1 MKKQSI
7 SLGLISLAFIA
18 LEIGGS
24 ASNLGLKAAK
34 AIDISNNIKRAEN
47 SQVQV
52 LKVYNSDDYI
62 LPDMDAR
69 EAEDNGYDL
78 EPIKGINTRFEEY
91 MKNEY
96 GKNVRVQYETFST
109 NEDMINQLRTGK
121 IDFDLVCPSDYAIQR
136 LMAQDLIIPFESD
149 DYPGSTPNYDQY
161 ASPYLIEKVKS
172 IKAVDC
178 YNGGTSGEEKTDI
191 MQNYMRGYMWGTVGL
206 LYNPTFYKFQDRNI
220 TPEKI
225 TEDIKDWNIMWDEDY
240 KNTAY
245 AKDSVRDTMAAVYM
259 NAFHD
264 EIYALK
270 DQFEAKTISDDEYNE
285 KLTEIF
291 NRTEQH
297 YLDQQISNSLSTLS
311 KNIYGYEVDNG
322 KDDIQKGTMVGIDL
336 AWSGDAVYAMN
347 GADDLRKTDPSK
359 PTLYYVLP
367 EGCDNLWL
375 DGWCMTKN
383 ALTHGVTELAQQ
395 YVDFLSNPFPESDE
409 YETGP
414 AVANMDYIGYT
425 PFIASDEILNYL
437 RDSYDVRT
445 PEENEEIISD
455 ETSDGSSGN
464 EEDNPYIDAPEG
476 VEGKDYLKKD
486 LSYFFKGT
494 LEDNADAYIYYD
506 VESKDRQL
514 DAMYPDASIL
524 PHLVIMK
531 DYGDRTTAVNEVWEA
546 GKALQ
551 FPVWGYWV
559 VLSVVLAG
567 LITWGILELRKKSL
581 NDKRKTRM
589 AAIVLNMDESQT
601 TEKQRKDA
609 HKIIEKANK
618 QNKDTTTTKT
628 DLPKQ

>member
-24 ASNLGLKAAK
+24 ASSLGLKAAK

-47 SQVQV
+47 SKVQV

-69 EAEDNGYDL
+69 EAENNGYDP

-149 DYPGSTPNYDQY
+149 DYPGSTPNYDHY

-220 TPEKI
+220 TLEKI

-347 GADDLRKTDPSK
+347 GADDLRETDPSK

-409 YETGP
+409 YEMGP

-425 PFIASDEILNYL
+425 PFIASDKILNYL

-445 PEENEEIISD
+445 PEENEEIIGD

-464 EEDNPYIDAPEG
+464 EEDNPYINAPEG
-476 VEGKDYLKKD
+476 VEGEDYLKKD

-494 LEDNADAYIYYD
+494 LEDNKDAYIYYD

-559 VLSVVLAG
+559 VLSVILVG
-567 LITWGILELRKKSL
+567 LITWGVLELRKKSL
-581 NDKRKTRM
+581 NDKRKARM

-618 QNKDTTTTKT
+618 QNKDTTTKT

>member
-24 ASNLGLKAAK
+24 ASSLGLKAVK

-69 EAEDNGYDL
+69 EAEDNGYDP

-136 LMAQDLIIPFESD
+136 LMAQDLIIPFESN

-347 GADDLRKTDPSK
+347 GADDLKENDPSK

-409 YETGP
+409 YEMGP

-464 EEDNPYIDAPEG
+464 EEDNPYIDAPKG
-476 VEGKDYLKKD
+476 VEGEAYLKKD
-486 LSYFFKGT
+486 LSYFFEGT
-494 LEDNADAYIYYD
+494 LEDNTDAYIYYD

-567 LITWGILELRKKSL
+567 LITWGVLELRKKSL

-618 QNKDTTTTKT
+618 QNKDTTTKT
-628 DLPKQ
+628 DSPKQ

>member
-24 ASNLGLKAAK
+24 ASNLGLKAVK

-69 EAEDNGYDL
+69 EAEDNGYDP

-136 LMAQDLIIPFESD
+136 LMAQDLIIPFESN

-225 TEDIKDWNIMWDEDY
+225 NEDIQDWNIMWDEDY

-270 DQFEAKTISDDEYNE
+270 DQFEAKTISDHEYNE

-347 GADDLRKTDPSK
+347 GADDLRENDPSK

-409 YETGP
+409 YEMGP

-445 PEENEEIISD
+445 PEESEEIIGD
-455 ETSDGSSGN
+455 ETSDGSSGS

-476 VEGKDYLKKD
+476 VEGEAYLKKD
-486 LSYFFKGT
+486 LSYFFEGT
-494 LEDNADAYIYYD
+494 LEDNTDAYIYYD

-559 VLSVVLAG
+559 VLSIILAG
-567 LITWGILELRKKSL
+567 LITWGVLELRKKSL

-618 QNKDTTTTKT
+618 QNKDTTTKT
-628 DLPKQ
+628 YLPKQ

>member
-24 ASNLGLKAAK
+24 ASSLGLKAVK

-69 EAEDNGYDL
+69 EAEDNGYDP

-136 LMAQDLIIPFESD
+136 LMAQDLIIPFESN

-225 TEDIKDWNIMWDEDY
+225 TEDIQDWNIMWDEDY

-347 GADDLRKTDPSK
+347 GADDLRKADPSK

-409 YETGP
+409 YEMGP

-476 VEGKDYLKKD
+476 VEGKNYLKKD
-486 LSYFFKGT
+486 LSYFFEGT
-494 LEDNADAYIYYD
+494 LEDNTDAYIYYD

-559 VLSVVLAG
+559 VLSIILAG
-567 LITWGILELRKKSL
+567 LITWGVLELRKKSL

-618 QNKDTTTTKT
+618 QNKDTTTKT
-628 DLPKQ
+628 DSPKQ

>member
-24 ASNLGLKAAK
+24 ASSLGLKAVK

-69 EAEDNGYDL
+69 EAEDNGYDP

-225 TEDIKDWNIMWDEDY
+225 TEDIQDWNIMWDEDY

-322 KDDIQKGTMVGIDL
+322 KDDIQKGTMVGINL

-347 GADDLRKTDPSK
+347 GADDLRENDPSK

-409 YETGP
+409 YEMGP

-445 PEENEEIISD
+445 PEENEKIIGD

-476 VEGKDYLKKD
+476 VEGEDYLKKD
-486 LSYFFKGT
+486 LSYFFEGT
-494 LEDNADAYIYYD
+494 LEDNTDAYIYYD

-559 VLSVVLAG
+559 VLSIILAG
-567 LITWGILELRKKSL
+567 LITWGVLELRKKSL

-618 QNKDTTTTKT
+618 QNKDTTTKT
-628 DLPKQ
+628 DSPKQ

>member
-24 ASNLGLKAAK
+24 ASSLGLKAAK

-47 SQVQV
+47 FQVQV

-69 EAEDNGYDL
+69 EAEDNGYDP

-136 LMAQDLIIPFESD
+136 LMAQDLIIPFESN

-225 TEDIKDWNIMWDEDY
+225 NEDIQDWNIMWDEDY

-270 DQFEAKTISDDEYNE
+270 DQFEAKTISDHEYNE

-347 GADDLRKTDPSK
+347 GADDLRENDPSK

-409 YETGP
+409 YEMGP

-445 PEENEEIISD
+445 PEENEEIIGD

-476 VEGKDYLKKD
+476 VEGKNYLKKD
-486 LSYFFKGT
+486 LSYFFEGT
-494 LEDNADAYIYYD
+494 LEDNTNAYIYYD

-551 FPVWGYWV
+551 FPAWGYWV
-559 VLSVVLAG
+559 VLSIILAG
-567 LITWGILELRKKSL
+567 LITWGVLALRKKSL
-581 NDKRKTRM
+581 NDKRKARM

-609 HKIIEKANK
+609 HKIIEKTKK
-618 QNKDTTTTKT
+618 QNKDTTTKT

>member
-24 ASNLGLKAAK
+24 ASSLGLKAAK

-69 EAEDNGYDL
+69 EAENNGYDP

-136 LMAQDLIIPFESD
+136 LMAQDLIIPFESN

-225 TEDIKDWNIMWDEDY
+225 TEDIQDWNIMWDEDY

-347 GADDLRKTDPSK
+347 GADDLRKADPSK

-409 YETGP
+409 YEMGP

-476 VEGKDYLKKD
+476 VEGKNYLKKD
-486 LSYFFKGT
+486 LSYFFEGT
-494 LEDNADAYIYYD
+494 LEDNTDAYIYYD

-559 VLSVVLAG
+559 VLSIILAG
-567 LITWGILELRKKSL
+567 LITWGVLELRKKSL
-581 NDKRKTRM
+581 NDKRKARM

-609 HKIIEKANK
+609 QKIIEKANK
-618 QNKDTTTTKT
+618 QNKDTTTKT
-628 DLPKQ
+628 DSPKQ

>member
-24 ASNLGLKAAK
+24 ASSLGLKAVK
-34 AIDISNNIKRAEN
+34 AIDISNNIKRAEY

-69 EAEDNGYDL
+69 EAEDNGYDP

-136 LMAQDLIIPFESD
+136 LMAQDLIIPFESN

-178 YNGGTSGEEKTDI
+178 YNDKTSGEEKTDI

-206 LYNPTFYKFQDRNI
+206 LYNPTFYKFKDRNI

-225 TEDIKDWNIMWDEDY
+225 TEDIQDWNIMWDEDY

-270 DQFEAKTISDDEYNE
+270 DQFEAKTISDHEYNE

-347 GADDLRKTDPSK
+347 GADDLRENDPSK

-409 YETGP
+409 YEMGP

-455 ETSDGSSGN
+455 ETSGGSSGN
-464 EEDNPYIDAPEG
+464 EEYNPYIDAPKG
-476 VEGKDYLKKD
+476 VEGEDYLKKD
-486 LSYFFKGT
+486 LSYFFEGT
-494 LEDNADAYIYYD
+494 LEDNTDAYIYYD

-551 FPVWGYWV
+551 FPAWGYWV

-567 LITWGILELRKKSL
+567 LITWGVLELRKKSL

-618 QNKDTTTTKT
+618 QNKDTTTKT
-628 DLPKQ
+628 DSPKQ

>member
-24 ASNLGLKAAK
+24 ASSLGLKAAK

-69 EAEDNGYDL
+69 EAENNGYDP

-136 LMAQDLIIPFESD
+136 LMAQDLIIPFESN

-225 TEDIKDWNIMWDEDY
+225 TEDIQDWNIMWDEDY

-347 GADDLRKTDPSK
+347 GADDLRKADPSK

-409 YETGP
+409 YEMGP

-476 VEGKDYLKKD
+476 VEGEDYLKKD
-486 LSYFFKGT
+486 LSYFFEGT
-494 LEDNADAYIYYD
+494 LEDNTDAYIYYD

-559 VLSVVLAG
+559 VLSIILAG
-567 LITWGILELRKKSL
+567 LITWGVLELRKKSL

-609 HKIIEKANK
+609 QKIIEKTKK
-618 QNKDTTTTKT
+618 QNKDTTTKT
-628 DLPKQ
+628 DSPKQ

>member
-7 SLGLISLAFIA
+7 SLGLISLTFIA
-18 LEIGGS
+18 LEIGES
-24 ASNLGLKAAK
+24 ASSLGLKAVK

-69 EAEDNGYDL
+69 EAEDNGYDP

-136 LMAQDLIIPFESD
+136 LMAQDLIIPFESN

-225 TEDIKDWNIMWDEDY
+225 TEDIQDWNIMWDEDY

-347 GADDLRKTDPSK
+347 GADDLRENDPSK

-409 YETGP
+409 YEMGP

-445 PEENEEIISD
+445 PEENEEIIGD
-455 ETSDGSSGN
+455 ETSGGSSGN

-476 VEGKDYLKKD
+476 VEGEDYLKKD
-486 LSYFFKGT
+486 LSYFFEGT
-494 LEDNADAYIYYD
+494 LEDNTDAYIYYD

-551 FPVWGYWV
+551 FPAWGYWV
-559 VLSVVLAG
+559 VLSIILAG
-567 LITWGILELRKKSL
+567 LITWGVLELRKKSL

-618 QNKDTTTTKT
+618 QNKDSTTKT
-628 DLPKQ
+628 DSPKQ

>member
-24 ASNLGLKAAK
+24 ASSLGLKAAK

-69 EAEDNGYDL
+69 EAENNGYDP

-136 LMAQDLIIPFESD
+136 LMAQDLIIPFESN

-225 TEDIKDWNIMWDEDY
+225 TEDIQDWNIMWDEDY

-347 GADDLRKTDPSK
+347 GADDLRKADPSK

-409 YETGP
+409 YEMGP

-445 PEENEEIISD
+445 PEENEEIIGD

-476 VEGKDYLKKD
+476 VEGENYLKKD
-486 LSYFFKGT
+486 LSYFFEGT
-494 LEDNADAYIYYD
+494 LEDNTDAYIYYD

-559 VLSVVLAG
+559 VLSIILAG
-567 LITWGILELRKKSL
+567 LITWGVLELRKKSL

-609 HKIIEKANK
+609 QKIIEKANK
-618 QNKDTTTTKT
+618 QNKDTTTKT
-628 DLPKQ
+628 DSPKQ

>member
-24 ASNLGLKAAK
+24 ASSLGLKAAK

-69 EAEDNGYDL
+69 EAENNGYDP

-136 LMAQDLIIPFESD
+136 LMAQDLIIPFESN

-347 GADDLRKTDPSK
+347 GADELRKADPSK

-409 YETGP
+409 YEMGP

-445 PEENEEIISD
+445 PEENEEIIGD

-464 EEDNPYIDAPEG
+464 EEYNPYIDAPEG
-476 VEGKDYLKKD
+476 VEGEDYLKKD
-486 LSYFFKGT
+486 LSYFFEGT
-494 LEDNADAYIYYD
+494 LEDNKDAYIYYD

-551 FPVWGYWV
+551 FPAWGYWL
-559 VLSVVLAG
+559 VLSIVLAG
-567 LITWGILELRKKSL
+567 LITWGVLELRKKSL

-618 QNKDTTTTKT
+618 QNKDTTTKT

>member
-24 ASNLGLKAAK
+24 ASSLGLKAAK

-69 EAEDNGYDL
+69 EAENNGYDP

-91 MKNEY
+91 MKNKY

-136 LMAQDLIIPFESD
+136 LMAQDLIIPFESN

-225 TEDIKDWNIMWDEDY
+225 TEDIQDWNIMWDEDY

-347 GADDLRKTDPSK
+347 GADDLRKADPSK

-409 YETGP
+409 YEMGP

-476 VEGKDYLKKD
+476 VEGEDYLKKD
-486 LSYFFKGT
+486 LSYFFEGT
-494 LEDNADAYIYYD
+494 LEDNTDAYIYYD

-559 VLSVVLAG
+559 VLSIILAG
-567 LITWGILELRKKSL
+567 LITWGVLELRKKSL
-581 NDKRKTRM
+581 NDKRKARM

-609 HKIIEKANK
+609 QKIIEKTKK
-618 QNKDTTTTKT
+618 QNKDTTTKT
-628 DLPKQ
+628 DSPKQ

>member
-7 SLGLISLAFIA
+7 SLGLISLTFIA

-24 ASNLGLKAAK
+24 ASSLGLKAVK

-69 EAEDNGYDL
+69 EAEDNGYDP

-136 LMAQDLIIPFESD
+136 LMAQDLIIPFESN

-225 TEDIKDWNIMWDEDY
+225 TEDIQDWNIMWDEDY

-347 GADDLRKTDPSK
+347 GADDLRENDPSK

-409 YETGP
+409 YEMGP

-445 PEENEEIISD
+445 PEENEEIIGD
-455 ETSDGSSGN
+455 ETSGGSSGN

-476 VEGKDYLKKD
+476 VEGEDYLKKD
-486 LSYFFKGT
+486 LSYFFEGT
-494 LEDNADAYIYYD
+494 LEDNTDAYIYYD

-559 VLSVVLAG
+559 VLSVILAG
-567 LITWGILELRKKSL
+567 LITWGVLELRKKSL

-618 QNKDTTTTKT
+618 QNKDTTTKT
-628 DLPKQ
+628 DSPKQ

>member
-24 ASNLGLKAAK
+24 ASSLGLKAVK

-69 EAEDNGYDL
+69 EAENNGYDP

-91 MKNEY
+91 MKNEF

-136 LMAQDLIIPFESD
+136 LMAQDLIIPFESN

-206 LYNPTFYKFQDRNI
+206 LYNPTFYKFKDRNI

-225 TEDIKDWNIMWDEDY
+225 TEDIQDWNIMWDEDY

-347 GADDLRKTDPSK
+347 GADDLRENDPSK

-409 YETGP
+409 YEMGP

-445 PEENEEIISD
+445 PEENEEIIGD

-476 VEGKDYLKKD
+476 VEGEDYLKKD
-486 LSYFFKGT
+486 LSYFFEGT
-494 LEDNADAYIYYD
+494 LEDNTNAYIYYD

-559 VLSVVLAG
+559 VLSIILAG
-567 LITWGILELRKKSL
+567 LITWGVLELRKKSL

-618 QNKDTTTTKT
+618 QNKETTTKT
-628 DLPKQ
+628 DSPKQ

>member
-24 ASNLGLKAAK
+24 ASSLGLKAAK

-69 EAEDNGYDL
+69 EAENNGYDP

-136 LMAQDLIIPFESD
+136 LMAQDLIIPFESN

-225 TEDIKDWNIMWDEDY
+225 TEDIQDWNIMWDEDY

-270 DQFEAKTISDDEYNE
+270 DQFEAKTISADEYNE

-347 GADDLRKTDPSK
+347 GADDLRKADPSK

-409 YETGP
+409 YEMGP

-464 EEDNPYIDAPEG
+464 EEDNPYIDTPEG
-476 VEGKDYLKKD
+476 VEGENYLKKD
-486 LSYFFKGT
+486 LSYFFEGT
-494 LEDNADAYIYYD
+494 LEDNTDAYIYYD

-559 VLSVVLAG
+559 VLSIILAG
-567 LITWGILELRKKSL
+567 LITWGVLELRKKSL

-618 QNKDTTTTKT
+618 QNKDTTTKT
-628 DLPKQ
+628 DSPK

>member
-24 ASNLGLKAAK
+24 ASSLGLKAAK

-69 EAEDNGYDL
+69 EAENNGYDP

-136 LMAQDLIIPFESD
+136 LMAQDLIIPFESN

-225 TEDIKDWNIMWDEDY
+225 TEDIQDWNIMWDEDY

-347 GADDLRKTDPSK
+347 GADDLRKADPSK

-409 YETGP
+409 YEMGP

-445 PEENEEIISD
+445 PEENEEIIGD
-455 ETSDGSSGN
+455 ETSDDSSGN

-476 VEGKDYLKKD
+476 VEGENYLKKD
-486 LSYFFKGT
+486 LSYFFEGT
-494 LEDNADAYIYYD
+494 LEDNTDAYIYYD

-559 VLSVVLAG
+559 VLSIILAG
-567 LITWGILELRKKSL
+567 LITWGVLELRKKSL
-581 NDKRKTRM
+581 NDKRKARM

-618 QNKDTTTTKT
+618 QNKDTTTKT
-628 DLPKQ
+628 DSPKQ

>member
-69 EAEDNGYDL
+69 EAENNGYDP

-136 LMAQDLIIPFESD
+136 LMAQDLIIPFESN

-161 ASPYLIEKVKS
+161 ASPYLIEMVKS

-225 TEDIKDWNIMWDEDY
+225 TEDIQDWNIMWDEDY

-270 DQFEAKTISDDEYNE
+270 DQFEAKTISNDEYNE

-297 YLDQQISNSLSTLS
+297 YLDQQISNSLSALS

-347 GADDLRKTDPSK
+347 GADDLRKADPSK

-409 YETGP
+409 YEMGP

-476 VEGKDYLKKD
+476 VEGEDYLKKD
-486 LSYFFKGT
+486 LSYFFEGT
-494 LEDNADAYIYYD
+494 LEDNTDAYIYYD

-559 VLSVVLAG
+559 VLSIILAG
-567 LITWGILELRKKSL
+567 LITWGVLELRKKSL
-581 NDKRKTRM
+581 NDKRKARM

-609 HKIIEKANK
+609 QKIIEKTKK
-618 QNKDTTTTKT
+618 QNKDTTTKT
-628 DLPKQ
+628 DSPKQ

>member
-18 LEIGGS
+18 LEIGGF

-69 EAEDNGYDL
+69 EAENNGYDP

-225 TEDIKDWNIMWDEDY
+225 TEDIQDWNIMWDEDY

-347 GADDLRKTDPSK
+347 GADDLRKADPSK

-409 YETGP
+409 YEMGP

-445 PEENEEIISD
+445 PEENEEIIGD

-476 VEGKDYLKKD
+476 VEGEDYLKKD
-486 LSYFFKGT
+486 LSYFFEGT
-494 LEDNADAYIYYD
+494 LEDNTDAYIYYD

-559 VLSVVLAG
+559 VLSIILAG
-567 LITWGILELRKKSL
+567 LITWGVLELRKKSL
-581 NDKRKTRM
+581 NDKRKARM

-601 TEKQRKDA
+601 TEKQRKNA
-609 HKIIEKANK
+609 QKIIEKTKK
-618 QNKDTTTTKT
+618 QNKDTTTKT

>member
-69 EAEDNGYDL
+69 EAENNGYDP

-136 LMAQDLIIPFESD
+136 LMAQDLIIPFESN

-225 TEDIKDWNIMWDEDY
+225 TEDIQDWNIMWDEDY

-347 GADDLRKTDPSK
+347 GADDLRKADPSK

-409 YETGP
+409 YEMGP

-445 PEENEEIISD
+445 PEENEEIIGD

-476 VEGKDYLKKD
+476 VEGKNYLKKD
-486 LSYFFKGT
+486 LSYFFEGT
-494 LEDNADAYIYYD
+494 LEDNTDAYIYYD

-559 VLSVVLAG
+559 VLSIILAG
-567 LITWGILELRKKSL
+567 LITWGVLELRKKSL
-581 NDKRKTRM
+581 NDKRKARM

-618 QNKDTTTTKT
+618 QNKDTTTKT
-628 DLPKQ
+628 DSPKQ

>member
-24 ASNLGLKAAK
+24 ASSLGLKAVK

-47 SQVQV
+47 FQVQV

-69 EAEDNGYDL
+69 EAEDNGYDP

-136 LMAQDLIIPFESD
+136 LMAQDLIIPFESN

-178 YNGGTSGEEKTDI
+178 YNDKTSGEEKTDI

-225 TEDIKDWNIMWDEDY
+225 NEDIKDWNIMWDEDY

-270 DQFEAKTISDDEYNE
+270 DQFEAKTISDHEYNE

-347 GADDLRKTDPSK
+347 GADDLRENDPSK

-409 YETGP
+409 YEMGP

-445 PEENEEIISD
+445 PEENEEIIGD

-476 VEGKDYLKKD
+476 VEGENYLKKD
-486 LSYFFKGT
+486 LSYFFEGT
-494 LEDNADAYIYYD
+494 LEDNTDAYIYYD

-559 VLSVVLAG
+559 VLSIVLAG
-567 LITWGILELRKKSL
+567 LITWGVLALRKKSL
-581 NDKRKTRM
+581 NDKRKARM

-618 QNKDTTTTKT
+618 QNKDTTTKT
-628 DLPKQ
+628 DLHNQ